1 MRQPCYCR
9 VGSESGISG
18 SPFGFCLT
26 LKDGCSLLL
35 LGKSEGSGS
44 LLPYTGTSMTGTYR
58 GAFLLLPTSR
68 EIGDGENLDCLLR
81 LPYTIPAGMGKGD
94 LVLQVG
100 DGIPGSPCGF

>member
-1 MRQPCYCR
+1 MRLRQLCYCR

-44 LLPYTGTSMTGTYR
+44 LLPYTGTSMAGGYR
-58 GAFLLLPTSR
+58 SAFLLLPTSR
-68 EIGDGENLDCLLR
+68 EMGDGENLDCLLR
-81 LPYTIPAGMGKGD
+81 LTYTIPVGVGKGA
-94 LVLQVG
+94 LVL
-100 DGIPGSPCGF
+100 